1 MILQTYH
8 PTSDGERG
16 THAFTTE
23 NPLEGLALA
32 RALRLR
38 DAIAA
43 LLNWSGLISESV
55 AQSHGEGRTTEA
67 IRKALNRLEV
77 EYSQAGGGRIDG

>member
-32 RALRLR
+32 HALRLR
-38 DAIAA
+38 TAA
-43 LLNWSGLISESV
+43 GLLLNWSGLISESV
-55 AQSHGEGRTTEA
+55 AQSHGDGRTTEA
-67 IRKALNRLEV
+67 IRNAINRLEA
-77 EYSQAGGGRIDG
+77 EYSQAGGGRVDG